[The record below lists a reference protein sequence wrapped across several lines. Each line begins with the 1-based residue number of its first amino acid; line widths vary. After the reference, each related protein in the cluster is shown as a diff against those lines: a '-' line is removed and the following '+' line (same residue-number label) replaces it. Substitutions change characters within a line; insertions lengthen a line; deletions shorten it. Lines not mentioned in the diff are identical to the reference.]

1 MGGHSVSELHLNDLA
16 ADLESY
22 MAELSARRASAC
34 RVGPENPLD
43 GRDTPDLF
51 TILSEPWS
59 DTEVEEFLELV
70 KLPETL

>member
-1 MGGHSVSELHLNDLA
+1 MAELHLSDLA

-22 MAELSARRASAC
+22 MAELSARRSSAC
-34 RVGPENPLD
+34 KARPENPFD

-70 KLPETL
+70 RVPEAL